1 MAKMNAQP
9 EGTMMAQIHEPG
21 PDPAPFPPF
30 DPANFTPVLI
40 WLALTFGALYYLMSK
55 IALPRVQGI
64 LHERQEKIQRD
75 LNEAHDLREKAQ
87 AAAAQ
92 HDKTIAEARAKSQAL
107 AQENTARIHAET
119 DAKRRAVEADLN
131 AKLAAAEANIA
142 EMKFKAMESVGE
154 IAHEAASAI
163 IQQLT
168 GKAADQ
174 KAIAAAIASAKA

>member
-1 MAKMNAQP
+1 MAQMNAQT
-9 EGTMMAQIHEPG
+9 EGTTAQIHEPG

-30 DPANFTPVLI
+30 DPANFVPVLI

-64 LHERQEKIQRD
+64 LHERQEKIQHD
-75 LNEAHDLREKAQ
+75 LNEAHELREKAQ

-92 HDKTIAEARAKSQAL
+92 HDKTISEARAKSQL
-107 AQENTARIHAET
+107 MAQETAARLHAEAE
-119 DAKRRAVEADLN
+119 AKRHAVEAELN
-131 AKLAAAEANIA
+131 AKLVAAEANIA
-142 EMKFKAMESVGE
+142 DLKRKAMENVGE

-163 IQQLT
+163 VQQLT

-174 KAIAAAIASAKA
+174 KAIAAAIASSNA